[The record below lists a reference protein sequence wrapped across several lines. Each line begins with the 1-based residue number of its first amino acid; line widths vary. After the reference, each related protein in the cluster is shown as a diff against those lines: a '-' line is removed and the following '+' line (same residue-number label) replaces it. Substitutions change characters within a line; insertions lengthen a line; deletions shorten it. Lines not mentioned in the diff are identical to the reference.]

1 MSDAAEQ
8 LLIAAIGIAAL
19 VMLYVTAN
27 AGGGASRTI
36 PW

>member
-8 LLIAAIGIAAL
+8 LLIAVIGIAAL
-19 VMLYVTAN
+19 VTLYVTAN
-27 AGGGASRTI
+27 AGGGASCMI

>member
-27 AGGGASRTI
+27 AGGGAACTI